1 MTTTL
6 NYGTAVSGSVHDCL
20 HQADLD
26 YQVLMT
32 PVRFQPAGVEE
43 FDYVDKRYVTYRTDT
58 NEPFG
63 VVGSRYRI
71 IQNDTLF
78 DFLNYVNNF
87 ELTNA
92 GKFKAGGWLCGK
104 FADED
109 IMGEVFSPYVYFS
122 NSHDGTT
129 QFMIS
134 FTPYRHRTKS
144 IVKMPNSS
152 SEFILNV
159 RHTLNS
165 DIKLSM
171 AKAFIEQAVT
181 AMDDFKSTVVLLSSK
196 HCSDSLVEDIFKT
209 SLTTLLI
216 DPKKPSK
223 TFDLDVQTLLDLY
236 RGWDNSKYHGT
247 GYGVIL
253 AISQFIETVLRGR
266 VRTEEGHIKKSVMT
280 TNPMLKAAYKEI
292 MKIQ

>member
-6 NYGTAVSGSVHDCL
+6 NYGTAVSGGVHDCL

-26 YQVLMT
+26 YQVEMT
-32 PVRFQPAGVEE
+32 PVRFQPIGVED
-43 FDYVDKRYVTYRTDT
+43 FDYVDNRYVTYRTDT
-58 NEPFG
+58 KEPFG

-71 IQNDTLF
+71 IQNNTLF
-78 DFLNYVNNF
+78 EFLNYVNNF

-104 FADED
+104 FDDKE
-109 IMGEVFSPYVYFS
+109 ILGEVFSPYVYFS

-134 FTPYRHRTKS
+134 FTPYRRKTRTIIKL
-144 IVKMPNSS
+144 PNSS

-159 RHTLNS
+159 RHTVNS

-171 AKAFIEQAVT
+171 AKAFIEQAAT
-181 AMDDFKSTVVLLSSK
+181 ALDNFKSTVEVLSSK
-196 HCSDSLVEDIFKT
+196 HCDDATVETIFKT
-209 SLTTLLI
+209 SLVCLSI

-223 TFDLDVQTLLDLY
+223 TFDLDVQTLFDLY

-280 TNPMLKAAYKEI
+280 TNPMLKTAYHEI
-292 MKIQ
+292 MKIK